1 MKLDESLQNVN
12 SIETDF
18 VIRPESERISKI
30 LNEYDIKDSFMSA
43 FCLNSWRYNRPH
55 ISFYLTFNDA
65 LKQTKKFGTKKI
77 KTYDDFLVFVNKII
91 ENFKIFYN
99 DEIVCDFGEIKIPFR
114 SNFYPVFVGTGHNFT
129 IPFYMSLDF
138 LSKELKIENE
148 MEQVLQYSLTMV
160 NKFQNVECFDSSKL
174 KIDGISIPNESYFAY
189 VRENY
194 ESIRI
199 SEDSFL
205 QKLSNLMQNNISLTH
220 FIFDVEQFY
229 PIFNPSIIIDSFD
242 LLYKKIHISNDKVAS
257 ISDNLLIHSLIINF
271 ELSNDKKKILPFP
284 GFLED
289 GNNSILIGNR
299 YFNLAVICNRKI
311 IVFINGSEIKDLEL
325 KKIIS
330 AINDKVNYS
339 LNLIV
344 PDKYP
349 RHRCINVTNYK
360 IKFVVYD
367 GDLNLGM
374 SSIKEYKNEY
384 ENIYIYDLIS
394 ISYQAENIENFVDFF
409 FLDSNHI
416 INSMSFFN
424 GRSSLFDAWQIK
436 NKELSQGALNFNFIM
451 TDIYGIEWKC
461 FDLFRNIEKW
471 YPLDEYYEMFSNP
484 FNWIHIE
491 NVHGYN
497 YIFSKAAFGFGGAI
511 KRIKNSFLFLAFNM
525 TFEDKN
531 DLLNIRHE
539 TIKLVEE
546 MTERLFD
553 EFEEVIY
560 ECILKKYNFLQIT
573 YMPTKYAKSVD
584 ENGFTKLNRK
594 YVYSDS
600 FIDGSKCLI
609 RYAINEKKLFH
620 DILDA
625 RDKEIECIFFQEL
638 LECLKNNPLIEYD
651 KIIKEVLSHI
661 HDKKSIE
668 AIAIDLKYVFS
679 NKNLGQWPDTKSFV
693 KVRKNIACKCKET
706 NINPGTYDFKKATS
720 IVRDIQ
726 KLIIPDFENIISE
739 FDKYELHKILV
750 SIVSYYYHQKRMD
763 SKRFDITDSNYLSE
777 EAKIISSKNIIENRE
792 ESKHKIRVLNYLIDT
807 NLAIKHSGNKKTGD
821 LNYLI
826 AYSNWLIVLQD
837 CADECYYGLF
847 DVKLEIEDDYKVNTL
862 YPEEHEKYVTKK
874 NFRIYNNEDYIPIIE
889 DYNDKFNDSLRS
901 FKEDTGID
909 LVNIIQSCIY
919 LSKEF
924 SAVFKET
931 VLPDVY
937 EIGYDELINDYISIL
952 KDKSPENTLKIIK
965 SLEYLI
971 INEDN
976 IKSISG
982 DKTEFIPIWDRENRT
997 ERFEV
1002 KPIIKNGNNLIFSPV
1017 VMYELA
1023 IIWNAGTN
1031 QFYPPYEYG
1040 LEHYIKSLEKWKS
1053 ACEKQMEKDLEQLFN
1068 KKGFITKRSLRLH
1081 KFDKNYEHPIELGD
1095 YDVISIDT
1103 NNKIVWNIESKFLG
1117 KVGSIREYYN
1127 HQDSFF
1133 NKDKKDEKFN
1143 RRITYLNSHIK
1154 QILSLFGIENSE
1166 NYKIESY
1173 MVTNKVFT
1181 SDIKKINFEIIT
1193 FCELKSKLNA

>member
-1 MKLDESLQNVN
+1 MNSDEFLQDVN
-12 SIETDF
+12 NKETDF
-18 VIRPESERISKI
+18 VVRTESERISKI

-55 ISFYLTFNDA
+55 VSFYLTFNDA
-65 LKQTKKFGTKKI
+65 LKQTKKFGSKKI
-77 KTYDDFLVFVNKII
+77 KSYDDFLMFINKII
-91 ENFKIFYN
+91 GNFDISHD
-99 DEIVCDFGEIKIPFR
+99 DEIVCDFGEIKIPFQ
-114 SNFYPVFVGTGHNFT
+114 SNFYPVFIGTGHNFT

-138 LSKELKIENE
+138 LSKELKIEYE
-148 MEQVLQYSLTMV
+148 MEQALQYSLTMV
-160 NKFQNVECFDSSKL
+160 DEFQSIEYFDRAKQ
-174 KIDGISIPNESYFAY
+174 KTDDISIPNESYFAY

-194 ESIRI
+194 ESIKI
-199 SEDSFL
+199 PEDSFL
-205 QKLSNLMQNNISLTH
+205 QKLSNLMQNDIFSTH
-220 FIFDVEQFY
+220 FILDVEQFY
-229 PIFNPSIIIDSFD
+229 PIFNPSIIIDSFN
-242 LLYKKIHISNDKVAS
+242 LLYKNAHISNNEVAS
-257 ISDNLLIHSLIINF
+257 ISDNLLIYSLLNNF
-271 ELSNDKKKILPFP
+271 ELSNDKKNILPFP
-284 GFLED
+284 AFLED
-289 GNNSILIGNR
+289 ENNSILIGNR
-299 YFNLAVICNRKI
+299 YFNLAVICDHKI
-311 IVFINGSEIKDLEL
+311 IIFINGSEIKDLEL

-330 AINDKVNYS
+330 TVNDKVKKS
-339 LNLIV
+339 LSLII
-344 PDKYP
+344 PDQYP
-349 RHRCINVTNYK
+349 RHMHIDVTNYK

-367 GDLNLGM
+367 GDLNLGTTF
-374 SSIKEYKNEY
+374 IKEYQNEY
-384 ENIYIYDLIS
+384 ESIYVYDLIS
-394 ISYQAENIENFVDFF
+394 ISYQAKNIENFVDFF
-409 FLDSNHI
+409 FLDSNVT
-416 INSMSFFN
+416 INPMSFFN
-424 GRSSLFDAWQIK
+424 GRSSLFDVWQIQ
-436 NKELSQGALNFNFIM
+436 NKELSQGALNFDFIM
-451 TDIYGIEWKC
+451 TDPYGIEWNC

-471 YPLDEYYEMFSNP
+471 YPLDKYYKMFSNP
-484 FNWIHIE
+484 FNWIYKD

-497 YIFSKAAFGFGGAI
+497 RIFSKAAFGFGGAI
-511 KRIKNSFLFLAFNM
+511 KKIKDSFLFLAFNM
-525 TFEDKN
+525 TFEDAN
-531 DLLNIRHE
+531 DLLNIRNE

-573 YMPTKYAKSVD
+573 YMPIEYAKSVD
-584 ENGFTKLNRK
+584 KNGFTKLNRK

-600 FIDGSKCLI
+600 FIYGSECLI
-609 RYAINEKKLFH
+609 RYSINEKKVFQ

-625 RDKEIECIFFQEL
+625 NDKEIECIFFQEL

-651 KIIKEVLSHI
+651 KIMEEVMSRI

-668 AIAIDLKYVFS
+668 VIAIDLEYVFS
-679 NKNLGQWPDTKSFV
+679 NKNLGQWPDTASFV
-693 KVRKNIACKCKET
+693 KVRKNIAYKCKEI

-720 IVRDIQ
+720 IVRNIQ
-726 KLIIPDFENIISE
+726 KLIIPDFENIISK
-739 FDKYELHKILV
+739 FNKYELHKILV
-750 SIVSYYYHQKRMD
+750 SIVSYYYHQKQMD
-763 SKRFDITDSNYLSE
+763 SKKLGITGSNYLSE
-777 EAKIISSKNIIENRE
+777 EAKKISSRNIIENRE
-792 ESKHKIRVLNYLIDT
+792 ESKHRIRVLNYLIDT

-837 CADECYYGLF
+837 CADECHYGLF
-847 DVKLEIEDDYKVNTL
+847 DVKLEIDDDYKVNTL
-862 YPEEHEKYVTKK
+862 YPEEYEEYATKK
-874 NFRIYNNEDYIPIIE
+874 NFRIYNNEDYIPTIE
-889 DYNDKFNDSLRS
+889 DYDDKFKDSLKS
-901 FKEDTGID
+901 FKEDTGVD
-909 LVNIIQSCIY
+909 LVNIIQSCMY

-924 SAVFKET
+924 STVFKEP

-937 EIGYDELINDYISIL
+937 EIEYDELINDYISIL
-952 KDKSPENTLKIIK
+952 KDKSTENTLKTSK
-965 SLEYLI
+965 SLKYLI

-1023 IIWNAGTN
+1023 NAWKDGAQ

-1040 LEHYIKSLEKWKS
+1040 LEHYIKNLKKWKA
-1053 ACEKQMEKDLEQLFN
+1053 ACEKQMEKDIEQLFN
-1068 KKGFITKRSLRLH
+1068 RKGFITKRSLQLH
-1081 KFDKNYEHPIELGD
+1081 KFDKNYGHPVELGD

-1133 NKDKKDEKFN
+1133 NKDKKDEKFT

-1154 QILSLFGIENSE
+1154 QILSLFGIEDSE
-1166 NYKIESY
+1166 NYKVESY

-1181 SDIKKINFEIIT
+1181 SDIKKIDFEIIT
-1193 FCELKSKLNA
+1193 FCELENKMNS